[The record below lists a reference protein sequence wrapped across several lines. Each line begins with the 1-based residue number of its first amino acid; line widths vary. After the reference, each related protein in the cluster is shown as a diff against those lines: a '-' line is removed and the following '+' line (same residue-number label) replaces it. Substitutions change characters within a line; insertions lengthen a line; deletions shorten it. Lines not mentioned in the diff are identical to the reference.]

1 MLPESNSAPEIDME
15 GAAAHR
21 LTARPLAAFWLSGGL
36 AVAMMWTG
44 LWLSYASPTLPP
56 SFAIVGVATVVYLAV
71 LIVTAGRRLEQ
82 T

>member
-1 MLPESNSAPEIDME
+1 VRRLEA
-15 GAAAHR
+15 GA
-21 LTARPLAAFWLSGGL
+21 L

-44 LWLSYASPTLPP
+44 LWLSYAAPTLPP

-71 LIVTAGRRLEQ
+71 LIVTTGRRLAN